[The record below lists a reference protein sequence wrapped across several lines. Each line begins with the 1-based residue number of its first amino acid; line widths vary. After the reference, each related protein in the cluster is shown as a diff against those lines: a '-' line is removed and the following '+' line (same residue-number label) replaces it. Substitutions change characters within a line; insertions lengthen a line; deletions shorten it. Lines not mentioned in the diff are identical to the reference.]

1 MDHAAVARR
10 RDADAPLSPRSFL
23 VATAFFLT
31 WQLCATSL
39 GYPRWFR
46 LYVAALAA
54 RFAGH
59 PAAQPSTHAARSTT
73 VPVTPLSPPGV
84 LLQPHLFAGLRS
96 SFFCYTVSSRQQ
108 AVGVL
113 GISSSPCCR
122 PMRPSSGR
130 TARRAAAVSTPP
142 PGPHRASPTPSC
154 YAVGRPLLNSSLSR
168 RLFSS
173 LGL

>member
-96 SFFCYTVSSRQQ
+96 SFFFLHYFIATAGCQ
-108 AVGVL
+108 
-113 GISSSPCCR
+113 R
-122 PMRPSSGR
+122 PGNLELSLLPPH
-130 TARRAAAVSTPP
+130 AAIFWEN
-142 PGPHRASPTPSC
+142 C
-154 YAVGRPLLNSSLSR
+154 
-168 RLFSS
+168 
-173 LGL
+173 